1 VTAGGGLR
9 SGRSTWT
16 GSLSIFTTRRS
27 ARYNHQQ
34 SYKQHPQ
41 DRHTT
46 TTIRQVYHVTDTAAL
61 VGCAPRDARIVL
73 GQMRAG
79 SLPAGWAIETY
90 APPLEYGA
98 TPVEL
103 PARVVLL

>member
-1 VTAGGGLR
+1 M
-9 SGRSTWT
+9 
-16 GSLSIFTTRRS
+16 TT
-27 ARYNHQQ
+27 
-34 SYKQHPQ
+34 P
-41 DRHTT
+41 
-46 TTIRQVYHVTDTAAL
+46 QVYHVTDTAAL

>member
-1 VTAGGGLR
+1 M
-9 SGRSTWT
+9 
-16 GSLSIFTTRRS
+16 
-27 ARYNHQQ
+27 
-34 SYKQHPQ
+34 
-41 DRHTT
+41 
-46 TTIRQVYHVTDTAAL
+46 TDTAAL
-61 VGCAPRDARIVL
+61 VGCAPRDARVVL

-79 SLPAGWAIETY
+79 LLPAGWAIETY